1 MTVGHE
7 RHGLHLPVENCS
19 MQHKLQDLLTFTEE
33 NLMKINLKKP
43 KIMPFNF
50 TKTRDFIP
58 EFSFPGGEPLDVI
71 YQTKLVG
78 VVIDSSLSWGPHV
91 EYTVTN
97 ASKKLWLLIRF
108 KNLGASREQLIT
120 LFQLKIRCLAE
131 FAAPAFNGA
140 LTKQQS
146 ADLEMIQKKAFG
158 VILGSEYKSY
168 SNALSVLSQD
178 TLSSR

>member
-1 MTVGHE
+1 M
-7 RHGLHLPVENCS
+7 
-19 MQHKLQDLLTFTEE
+19 
-33 NLMKINLKKP
+33 
-43 KIMPFNF
+43 
-50 TKTRDFIP
+50 
-58 EFSFPGGEPLDVI
+58 
-71 YQTKLVG
+71 
-78 VVIDSSLSWGPHV
+78 VIDSSLSWGPHV

-178 TLSSR
+178 TLSSRRQLLSTNFALKCTKHPKHMDLFTPNPRYKVNQKSKKKYLEPLCKKTRYYKSAIPYLTRLLNTVV